1 MTGTVSL
8 SILDVFFPKTFNENF
23 LVNAAIN
30 GRKEVQLPNARSK
43 APPFK
48 RILKKTGFLGSE
60 DGADVQL
67 IETDDNKPETT
78 TTVSVGQS
86 DVQEYGK
93 LLPAPKDLT
102 YRDKNTE
109 PHSMYVWSTAF
120 LQPDSARDE
129 RAFFD
134 LLASGASDWSRR
146 FLGAYYEL
154 CVYYGLLSYFERRPQ
169 SIALCTTLIH
179 NDMQYGNNFG
189 AVVNELAG
197 KTLATWTKQMLAR
210 DRDKITGLFKLEYQP
225 PYDDGTGTTFSDF
238 KLKPKSPDTIQT
250 TRITLRGIGN
260 VKFTYKYDRDITIEM
275 KSLAVD
281 SDEDMVSKS
290 FRNVEQARKEENNHI
305 SCLLGLFK
313 YKASGIREAPYGKIT
328 LLFRQDNDSK
338 TEMMEYVGEIEN
350 LGTANTHICHFASKE
365 HGFKPDEFSNL
376 WADKNGNYYMYFNEL
391 EVLMP
396 LNYPTAKQWTEK
408 RPHLCFYP
416 RIDLKVKDGTDE
428 RKPVVS
434 STDTRSY
441 GLLYMRAKPTR
452 NQIVGHSLNLYVGL
466 EQDKDG
472 NLKCT
477 LHKQSANTLN
487 EIDAHLW
494 PGIIK
499 YFELYC
505 EQENITSFYEMAPE
519 DYIVFVDAKSD
530 TKTLVVADTGNEFS
544 SIIQLYPSIVKTT
557 KSATK
562 KEAKQFYKQ
571 KKQLLVSISTES
583 GTPETVYVHS
593 ETDTKINTFLESAE
607 KFNINCVNQTNS
619 DVSINRYKFTD
630 SGSFRRIEDLDL
642 SKILQENI
650 ELTASKGKLF
660 MSIGSSSP
668 IGVELYHDRQ
678 HVPFENV
685 KRAVLA

>member
-1 MTGTVSL
+1 M

-30 GRKEVQLPNARSK
+30 GRKEVHLPNARSK

-48 RILKKTGFLGSE
+48 RILKKTGVLGSE
-60 DGADVQL
+60 DGADIQL
-67 IETDDNKPETT
+67 VETDDNKPETT
-78 TTVSVGQS
+78 TTVIVRQT

-93 LLPAPKDLT
+93 ILPAPKDLT

-129 RAFFD
+129 RAFFH

-154 CVYYGLLSYFERRPQ
+154 CLYYGLLSYFERRPE

-179 NDMQYGNNFG
+179 NDMQHGNNFG
-189 AVVNELAG
+189 AVINELAG
-197 KTLATWTKQMLAR
+197 KILATWAKQMLAR
-210 DRDKITGLFKLEYQP
+210 DRDKITELFKLEYQP

-238 KLKPKSPDTIQT
+238 KLKPKAPSTIQNT
-250 TRITLRGIGN
+250 WITLMGIGN
-260 VKFTYKYDRDITIEM
+260 VKFTYKYDRDVTIEM
-275 KSLAVD
+275 KSLTVD

-313 YKASGIREAPYGKIT
+313 YKTSGIREAPYGKIT

-350 LGTANTHICHFASKE
+350 LSTANTHICHFASKE
-365 HGFKPDEFSNL
+365 YGFKPDEFSNL
-376 WADKNGNYYMYFNEL
+376 WADESGNHYMYFNEL

-396 LNYPTAKQWTEK
+396 LNYPTAKKWTEK

-416 RIDLKVKDGTDE
+416 RTDLNVKDGTEE
-428 RKPVVS
+428 RKPVIS

-466 EQDKDG
+466 EKNKDE
-472 NLKCT
+472 NFKCT
-477 LHKQSANTLN
+477 LHTLQGKTTLK
-487 EIDAHLW
+487 EIDTRLW
-494 PGIIK
+494 PSIIK

-505 EQENITSFYEMAPE
+505 EQENLTSFYEMAPE

-544 SIIQLYPSIVKTT
+544 TIIQLYPSIVKAET
-557 KSATK
+557 SATK
-562 KEAKQFYKQ
+562 ERAKQLYK
-571 KKQLLVSISTES
+571 KKKELLVSISTES
-583 GTPETVYVHS
+583 VTPETVYVHS
-593 ETDTKINTFLESAE
+593 ETDTKIDTFLESGE
-607 KFNINCVNQTNS
+607 KFNINLVNQTNS
-619 DVSINRYKFTD
+619 DAIISRYKF
-630 SGSFRRIEDLDL
+630 SGTKNFTRIEDLKL
-642 SKILQENI
+642 TKILQENI
-650 ELTASKGKLF
+650 ELTASKGKLL

-668 IGVELYHDRQ
+668 VGVELYHDRQ
-678 HVPFENV
+678 HVPFESV
-685 KRAVLA
+685 KRAVLT